1 MITRKWAKGNM
12 ITTFDQFDGQEYI
25 WVHGKVYHH
34 GWFKSWQYRYV
45 SDLVKSGQVYEV
57 VNTEYPSGITEK
69 DGEFICSICAE
80 PVLPESKC
88 CPHCGTRLNVN
99 DDTCMIDKSKLLKWL
114 EDYKLSEDKIITK
127 YLSSETADE
136 EQAIRAAGSLET
148 IYELIRAIQRGAFD
162 SKCE

>member
-12 ITTFDQFDGQEYI
+12 ITTFDRLDGQEYI
-25 WVHGKVYHH
+25 WVDEQVYHC
-34 GWFKSWQYRYV
+34 GRFAYWTYRRI
-45 SDLVKSGQVYEV
+45 SNLIKSGRVYEV
-57 VNTEYPSGITEK
+57 VKAEYPAGIIEK

-88 CPHCGTRLNVN
+88 FPNCGTRLNVN

-114 EDYKLSEDKIITK
+114 EDYKLSEDKIIAK
-127 YLSSETADE
+127 YLSSEIAEE
-136 EQAIRAAGSLET
+136 EQVIRAAGSLET
-148 IYELIRAIQRGAFD
+148 IYELIRAIQRGTFD

>member
-1 MITRKWAKGNM
+1 MITRKWAKGNV
-12 ITTFDQFDGQEYI
+12 ITTFDRFDEQEYI

-45 SDLVKSGQVYEV
+45 SDLVKSGRVYEV
-57 VNTEYPSGITEK
+57 VKAEYPAGIIEK
-69 DGEFICSICAE
+69 DGKFICSICVE

-114 EDYKLSEDKIITK
+114 EDYKLSEDKIVAK
-127 YLSSETADE
+127 YLSSGIADE
-136 EQAIRAAGSLET
+136 EQVIRAAGSLET
-148 IYELIRAIQRGAFD
+148 IYGLISAIQRGAFD
-162 SKCE
+162 SKYE